1 MTLRQS
7 VFQVREMLLDYHE
20 NKLDSSRSEL
30 VKKVL
35 ATDVETQRAF
45 NQIIKGLDFAKQVS
59 KIEINESFGRQ
70 LLQAENATSLI
81 SYYASFKNWNQAFR
95 ASTYA
100 VAGCLVA
107 AILVLSLPRNLLL
120 RFKNRSN
127 QEVVLSQV
135 MKPQGITADSD
146 DPEKRDAQ
154 AILAQNLPTDTDEED
169 SGSSGEQEASGD
181 EHAEPITLPNSNL
194 EMNAKTFQNKAPV
207 GSPPMMPTIAH
218 GTVKTTQQAESSEGE
233 VSENK
238 KTNGF
243 VFRGNMKIDEIDVR
257 TPLISQQI
265 LDLGGRKAGEVEL
278 GWRKENKGSYYH
290 FSMPEENYEKLV
302 EYLHGFG
309 PVRFSKD
316 SHPRVMP
323 QGQIRIILWVERNN
337 E

>member
-1 MTLRQS
+1 
-7 VFQVREMLLDYHE
+7 
-20 NKLDSSRSEL
+20 
-30 VKKVL
+30 
-35 ATDVETQRAF
+35 
-45 NQIIKGLDFAKQVS
+45 
-59 KIEINESFGRQ
+59 
-70 LLQAENATSLI
+70 
-81 SYYASFKNWNQAFR
+81 
-95 ASTYA
+95 
-100 VAGCLVA
+100 
-107 AILVLSLPRNLLL
+107 
-120 RFKNRSN
+120 
-127 QEVVLSQV
+127 
-135 MKPQGITADSD
+135 
-146 DPEKRDAQ
+146 
-154 AILAQNLPTDTDEED
+154 
-169 SGSSGEQEASGD
+169 
-181 EHAEPITLPNSNL
+181 
-194 EMNAKTFQNKAPV
+194 
-207 GSPPMMPTIAH
+207 MPTVAH
-218 GTVKTTQQAESSEGE
+218 GTAKTTQLAESSESE